1 MFTKIEFMN
10 MLSNRKNILCAL
22 LFFIY
27 ANFILLSCGKS
38 SKNTGVAT
46 TTSDSTN
53 ANNTSNGTIKVSKSN
68 KNDKS
73 AKPLEPEKIFRPN
86 MVLIEGGRFLVGSE
100 NLDFESKGDQKYT
113 ATVESFYMD
122 ETEIANV
129 HWLEY
134 LFFIRK
140 KSDQEYL
147 AALPDTLVW
156 NREFSFND
164 FYVESYLRHPAFR
177 FYPVVGVTWLQA
189 NEYCKWRSDPLIRNN
204 AQEVPKKGTGK
215 RIQLGDSLW
224 VYEGYRTPKADK
236 KQTIITYRLPTEAE
250 WIYAAGTFS
259 YHKPYLDEKD
269 FYKRIYPWDGTGL
282 RNPHA
287 KKKGN
292 FFANFKRGRG
302 DYSGVARSK
311 NDGATYTEY
320 IFSYPPN
327 DVGLYNIAGNVNEWV
342 SDLYDFVPTEE
353 QKFEYNKKSHE
364 DQAGNKVEALED
376 TENDNFQIYLEE
388 QRFRVYKGGSW
399 NDVAYWLS
407 PSTRRFW
414 AEDSSSSTIGFRCV
428 LDMVYEKP
436 LVDSTKKDSKSENLD
451 KLDNSDKSEKIDK
464 PKKEKKSKKEKS
476 LIEQPTD
483 STKNR

>member
-1 MFTKIEFMN
+1 M
-10 MLSNRKNILCAL
+10 RL
-22 LFFIY
+22 LFLTIITFFI
-27 ANFILLSCGKS
+27 FVSCSKS
-38 SKNTGVAT
+38 SNNTSEPSTNANG
-46 TTSDSTN
+46 DSTN
-53 ANNTSNGTIKVSKSN
+53 AEMTVKQKVTTTKSDN
-68 KNDKS
+68 KA
-73 AKPLEPEKIFRPN
+73 AKPLEPEKVFRPN
-86 MVLIEGGRFLVGSE
+86 MVLIEGGKFLVGSE
-100 NLDFESKGDQKYT
+100 NLDFEPKGNQKYT

-122 ETEIANV
+122 ETEIANI

-140 KSDQEYL
+140 KSEQEYL

-156 NREFSFND
+156 AREFSFND
-164 FYVESYLRHPAFR
+164 FYVESYLRHPGFR

-189 NEYCKWRSDPLIRNN
+189 NEYCKWRSDPLVKNN
-204 AQEVPKKGTGK
+204 AQAVPKKGTGK

-224 VYEGYRTPKADK
+224 VFEGYRTPQKDK

-250 WIYAAGTFS
+250 WMYAAGTFS

-269 FYKRIYPWDGTGL
+269 FYKRVYPWDGTGL
-282 RNPHA
+282 RNPFS

-320 IFSYPPN
+320 IFAYPPN

-342 SDLYDFVPTEE
+342 SDLYDFIPTEV
-353 QKFEYNKKSHE
+353 QKYEYNKKSHE
-364 DQAGNKVEALED
+364 DQDGNKVDAVED
-376 TENDNFQIYLEE
+376 EENDNFQIYLEE

-436 LVDSTKKDSKSENLD
+436 VIDSTKKDTKP
-451 KLDNSDKSEKIDK
+451 EKV
-464 PKKEKKSKKEKS
+464 KKEKKSKKEKS
-476 LIEQPTD
+476 DIDTSTD
-483 STKNR
+483 TTNTQK